1 MNLRKIAFTALAAL
15 TLSACG
21 STTSVQR
28 GPVKALPP
36 EFVGTAIEAAFAD
49 TIADECRSLRYNQAY
64 EDKVLNAYALRLAA
78 AGYTERDL
86 TAGAKRMESD
96 MALQRKVVNMILER
110 NINVNDER
118 TWCSAGRR
126 EMAKRTKIGR
136 YLK

>member
-1 MNLRKIAFTALAAL
+1 MTLRKIAFTALAAL

-21 STTSVQR
+21 ASTPVER

-36 EFVGTAIEAAFAD
+36 EFVGVAIEAAFAD
-49 TIADECRSLRYNQAY
+49 TIADECRSLKYNQAY
-64 EDKVLNAYALRLAA
+64 EDKVLNAYVVRLAA

-86 TAGAKRMESD
+86 TVGAKRMESD
-96 MALQRKVVNMILER
+96 LALQRKVVNMILDR

-126 EMAKRTKIGR
+126 EMAKGTKIGR
-136 YLK
+136 YLM